1 MMMKKTFK
9 FLTLAM
15 LLSFV
20 GTVSA
25 LAQAIKGTT
34 QWADDVQYEITA
46 IRVLNGSVKEATVS
60 VIDNATPK
68 SGVTEVTIP
77 GKVTLK
83 VSGKTDNSVTVSAMD
98 VEFTVTKIEK
108 FGYANKNDVQKFNIP
123 AEVEEIGADA
133 FHNAAS
139 QTNTDL
145 QIVFAAGSKL
155 KKIGDCA
162 FGNSAAKTIDLSN
175 CNDLDLTGSKPFVN
189 RGTGENNQLQKVIL
203 PEGIQNIGQAFAGLP
218 KLTELDLSNTKVTVL
233 EDGALANTG
242 LTEVTIPAVTE
253 PTVQTVKIGSKAF
266 ENSPIEKLTINAPIA
281 TQGAIASD
289 AFYGM
294 PKLKEVNFNGDL
306 LVAGAVP
313 ENAFKDSPLEKVK
326 FNKVATGAI
335 SAEAF
340 KGQDK
345 LNSVS
350 FNGDVEAGAIGA
362 SAFAGIATAAADCAT
377 VVFRKNLTGEAAI
390 GEKAFDGAAIKI
402 LYFKGNLADKA
413 ISTLA
418 FNEITCDAA
427 VRFEGTLGAQAIGE
441 NAFNKAELQYV
452 LFALAIDQEKA
463 IDEYA
468 FNEATIIG
476 SDKFAVRFGG
486 ALNAQHSIGTRA
498 FYLADIQKDIIFA
511 GDIAGK
517 EAISSGAFSGFDNS
531 LGGGVPVLFSGNISG
546 EKAIGEYAFQGG
558 AVSTVTINGNVSG
571 LNAISDFAFLYC
583 GNNTSSADAV
593 YTMTSLVIKGEV
605 SNTNAIGYQAFAGNL
620 NLALIDLQ
628 GNIYAATAPAIAP
641 EAFAYVGKN
650 SGKLVVNFGPIKSSQ
665 AIFGAEAPAPSSRS
679 MIPSDAT
686 TRLFGAF
693 YGAVIDVVNFD
704 KLMAEKAIA
713 DFQFGGATINTVN
726 FNAEF
731 KAWPEAQNNAAE
743 NFVGWNAF
751 TGTKVNTVNFNAAI
765 SVPFA
770 IYAAPKAERKAT
782 SFNATYAAQS
792 PFAENG
798 APMTINFNADVVEN
812 GIGAYAFSN
821 SNTVAINL
829 ANGADFGM
837 RAFRNWSFYG
847 ITWDGT
853 AEKHVDINY
862 DAPTGVTDRSFAQG
876 AFYGSTDIVDIYFNT
891 TKEVLNLYTAEN
903 NASDLTPYRI
913 KGIATKYIDVIQGPD
928 GTYTGVFTPENEM
941 YIIEKYQE
949 SGAQVGV
956 WSAYADDLT
965 LEATGEQFKA
975 NGRDKYKA
983 DLYINPLRVQD
994 KGKYV
999 LNAGHTLI
1007 ITSSTADKV
1016 IAKQDL
1022 GAHVNGGVQTFAGL
1036 SPWACNDLRWNPA
1049 ESNSNNWGGYVNW
1062 AAIDNGDKDIYGNT
1076 VRDYELFRQYDFAT
1090 QGLGFGNS
1098 INIPEDQMYILVASL
1113 GANQIANRIKY
1124 SEYGNNAEWFETNGI
1139 SWEKSVAELIADAV
1153 AAAEAGESGAT
1164 EKYNNL
1170 IKKLQEAA
1178 ADEDGNPSTTTDED
1192 ELIEEVMNK
1201 IIDQHLSDNAEL
1213 KSQIKTL
1220 ADELL
1225 PLVKDYAK
1233 ALCDLRNAK
1242 EAVERTNRIPAE
1254 AAEELELTGTFSDNL
1269 DAINAIKEEAEA
1281 TIAELDEYLTVAAG
1295 DEQGDDMYKKYL
1307 ALKALYA
1314 GDTEAKELL
1323 EEYNALPA
1331 NVQRVVSNNS
1341 RTTAQIKALGDDKD
1355 AVYYPFRNKYVAWA
1369 GQDATNNF
1377 QFDLDVLT
1385 AAAEAVADPTDD
1397 ELDALFYTSDLNID
1411 KPSTFKKGLEE
1422 AAEEAEEIAELYKD
1436 YEDAMEAIEENSD
1449 VHSLAAFN
1457 NILWAKRPHYTLTI
1471 WSGIGQYAEVVNTY
1485 DVTTPYTSINNVIS
1499 TEQYIEI
1506 DNVRY
1511 SVMPFVIEGDYLT
1524 SDRYGVIE
1532 GAYGTDESSII
1543 QAKQIVRWNSNDY
1556 KWEQFDGADYATLL
1570 TTSDVQEYLPYAR
1583 YKNAAYDNAAFE
1595 ALYPNKDMVAADD
1608 LYDGDINILQVNAA
1622 NLSDESLRCYNLL
1635 KSVKGLLDNGFIIPT
1650 EYTGSNYVYQYD
1662 GPWYADD
1669 EYSYVTW
1676 YELDTDGID
1685 DDAEAAEAAA
1695 EAARAAAN
1703 NWVLA
1708 WYAQANEI
1716 PGSTSSMHVTFVK
1729 EVEKLA
1735 AQEVIAEADAQLAI
1749 LMAIEDPYDGESACQ
1764 KYLDAVEALGTPAVE
1779 DDEETADVDE
1789 TAAATGAYLAVDE
1802 AKEAK
1807 DAKVEELKAVVNG
1820 IEVSEARLNIV
1831 WNDGSDN
1838 VVGIMEAVVNRTA
1851 TEGGSNA
1858 IYNLNGMRVKNA
1870 QKGIFIQNGKKVI
1883 K

>member
-34 QWADDVQYEITA
+34 QWADDVRYEITA
-46 IRVLNGSVKEATVS
+46 IRVLNGAVKEATVS

-266 ENSPIEKLTINAPIA
+266 ENSPVETLTINAPIV
-281 TQGAIASD
+281 TQGALAND

-294 PKLKEVNFNGDL
+294 KDLKNVYFNGG
-306 LVAGAVP
+306 VYENGNIPA
-313 ENAFKDSPLEKVK
+313 NAFKDSSLEKVK
-326 FNKVATGAI
+326 FNKLGTGAI

-340 KGQDK
+340 KDQSK
-345 LNSVS
+345 LNSVA
-350 FNGDVEAGAIGA
+350 FNGEVAAGAIGA
-362 SAFAGIATAAADCAT
+362 NAFAGIATEAAECAT
-377 VVFRKNLTGEAAI
+377 VAFRMNLTGEAAI
-390 GEKAFDGAAIKI
+390 GANAFDGAAIKM
-402 LYFKGNLADKA
+402 LKFSGNLADKA
-413 ISTLA
+413 ISQYA
-418 FNEITCDAA
+418 FNKITCDAA
-427 VRFEGTLGAQAIGE
+427 VRFEGTLGAQAIGQY
-441 NAFNKAELQYV
+441 AFNEAQLQYV

-498 FYLADIQKDIIFA
+498 FYQTDIQKDIIFA

-517 EAISSGAFSGFDNS
+517 EAISGGAFSGFDNS

-546 EKAIGEYAFQGG
+546 ENAIGAYAFQGG

-571 LNAISDFAFLYC
+571 LNAIGDCAFYYC

-665 AIFGAEAPAPSSRS
+665 AIFGAEAPAPSSR
-679 MIPSDAT
+679 MADPAPVAV
-686 TRLFGAF
+686 RGFGAF

-713 DFQFGGATINTVN
+713 DNQFGGATINTVN
-726 FNAEF
+726 FNQEF
-731 KAWPEAQNNAAE
+731 KAWPEAENNAAE

-751 TGTKVNTVNFNAAI
+751 TGTKVKTVNFNAPI
-765 SVPFA
+765 SVEYA
-770 IYAAPKAERKAT
+770 IYAAPKAERRAT

-829 ANGADFGM
+829 ANDADFGM

-876 AFYGSTDIVDIYFNT
+876 AFYGSTTIVDIYFNT
-891 TKEVLNLYTAEN
+891 TKEVLALYTAEN
-903 NASDLTPYRI
+903 NANDLTPYRI

-928 GTYTGVFTPENEM
+928 GRYYGVFTPENEM
-941 YIIEKYQE
+941 YVIEKYQE
-949 SGAQVGV
+949 SGAEVGV

-965 LEATGEQFKA
+965 LEATGEKFKA
-975 NGRDKYKA
+975 NDRAKYNA

-1022 GAHVNGGVQTFAGL
+1022 GAHMDGGVQTFAGL

-1062 AAIDNGDKDIYGNT
+1062 AAIDNGNKDIYGNE
-1076 VRDYELFRQYDFAT
+1076 VRKYELFRQYDFAT

-1113 GANQIANRIKY
+1113 GENQVANRIKY
-1124 SEYGNNAEWFETNGI
+1124 SEYENNKGWFETNGI
-1139 SWEKSVAELIADAV
+1139 TWEKSLFELIEDAQKE
-1153 AAAEAGESGAT
+1153 AAEGSAEDLEAKILEKINDMIEEAGGEAQETIEDALDELVAQKTKNIGDANLPDLKTAFVNALVAT
-1164 EKYNNL
+1164 M
-1170 IKKLQEAA
+1170 KLSYDKGQMDAANENGDEYYLVQKLNEATGKWELA
-1178 ADEDGNPSTTTDED
+1178 IYDPIEDYMIWDSDELPNGYRQVFPMGFPHIQGGFDQSEDSDAPFLPNTYDLEDNDQALDELTLFEDTNDEATYEDGNDIAAYEEWLKDLLDEFQGRILPD
-1192 ELIEEVMNK
+1192 PVG
-1201 IIDQHLSDNAEL
+1201 DNFY
-1213 KSQIKTL
+1213 
-1220 ADELL
+1220 D
-1225 PLVKDYAK
+1225 VYK
-1233 ALCDLRNAK
+1233 ARANGEFDD
-1242 EAVERTNRIPAE
+1242 
-1254 AAEELELTGTFSDNL
+1254 GF
-1269 DAINAIKEEAEA
+1269 EEA
-1281 TIAELDEYLTVAAG
+1281 L
-1295 DEQGDDMYKKYL
+1295 
-1307 ALKALYA
+1307 
-1314 GDTEAKELL
+1314 
-1323 EEYNALPA
+1323 
-1331 NVQRVVSNNS
+1331 
-1341 RTTAQIKALGDDKD
+1341 
-1355 AVYYPFRNKYVAWA
+1355 
-1369 GQDATNNF
+1369 
-1377 QFDLDVLT
+1377 
-1385 AAAEAVADPTDD
+1385 AEAV
-1397 ELDALFYTSDLNID
+1397 
-1411 KPSTFKKGLEE
+1411 
-1422 AAEEAEEIAELYKD
+1422 IA
-1436 YEDAMEAIEENSD
+1436 
-1449 VHSLAAFN
+1449 
-1457 NILWAKRPHYTLTI
+1457 
-1471 WSGIGQYAEVVNTY
+1471 G
-1485 DVTTPYTSINNVIS
+1485 DVT
-1499 TEQYIEI
+1499 EI
-1506 DNVRY
+1506 
-1511 SVMPFVIEGDYLT
+1511 VMPEAV
-1524 SDRYGVIE
+1524 S
-1532 GAYGTDESSII
+1532 
-1543 QAKQIVRWNSNDY
+1543 
-1556 KWEQFDGADYATLL
+1556 ADL
-1570 TTSDVQEYLPYAR
+1570 
-1583 YKNAAYDNAAFE
+1583 KNAAEKWQAVKDAYEELSDE
-1595 ALYPNKDMVAADD
+1595 ALAYMALSVDERRTAWYDLDADLQDELRTFCNLLRAADD
-1608 LYDGDINILQVNAA
+1608 PDDQPSGFGWHYD
-1622 NLSDESLRCYNLL
+1622 E
-1635 KSVKGLLDNGFIIPT
+1635 
-1650 EYTGSNYVYQYD
+1650 
-1662 GPWYADD
+1662 
-1669 EYSYVTW
+1669 
-1676 YELDTDGID
+1676 
-1685 DDAEAAEAAA
+1685 
-1695 EAARAAAN
+1695 
-1703 NWVLA
+1703 
-1708 WYAQANEI
+1708 
-1716 PGSTSSMHVTFVK
+1716 
-1729 EVEKLA
+1729 
-1735 AQEVIAEADAQLAI
+1735 EVIAEQNAAIADY
-1749 LMAIEDPYDGESACQ
+1749 EE
-1764 KYLDAVEALGTPAVE
+1764 AVEAYNAEVQAAVRKAGAEQIAFKLYRKALVKNENAHGINYVDDERLEQAYPNFLIAKNNRKAYKRIDVVNGYLAHLQNSKVYQAFDALRQTVGTPSVAAVE
-1779 DDEETADVDE
+1779 DDPETEADE
-1789 TAAATGAYLAVDE
+1789 TAEAIPATGDILALETAILALDE
-1802 AKEAK
+1802 TG
-1807 DAKVEELKAVVNG
+1807 KALYNALYG
-1820 IEVSEARLNIV
+1820 IEDTEEGEEAPARLNII
-1831 WNDGSDN
+1831 WNGNNAN
-1838 VVGIMEAVVNRTA
+1838 VTGIMEAVVNRTA
-1851 TEGGSNA
+1851 TKDGDNV
-1858 IYNLNGMRVKNA
+1858 IYNLNGMRVKNTG
-1870 QKGIFIQNGKKVI
+1870 KGIFIQNGKKII